1 MEKETPDPKNVANRK
16 QKEWTRKRGENAWTM
31 FKVMAEFVDGFE
43 VLNNVGPCVSI
54 FGSARTK
61 PGTVYYELSV
71 KMASRLVEEGYGV
84 ITGGG
89 PGVMEAGNKGA
100 WMKGGTSI
108 GLNISLPFEQHH
120 NPFIAAH
127 HNLKYRYFFVRKV
140 MFVKYAQA
148 FVVMPGGFGTLD
160 ELFEVLTL
168 VQTNK
173 ISRMPIV
180 LMGVE
185 FWSGLKNWIVE
196 IMLERHKNIHE
207 EDLDLFLVT
216 DDPEEA
222 IQYIN
227 KFYAEDA
234 SLLEPNFEL

>member
-1 MEKETPDPKNVANRK
+1 MEKDTKETPESPETKTVAGRQIKTWNK
-16 QKEWTRKRGENAWTM
+16 KRGENAWTM

-54 FGSARTK
+54 FGSARTQ
-61 PGTVYYELSV
+61 PGTIYYDLAIKV
-71 KMASRLVEEGYGV
+71 ASRLVEEGYGV

-108 GLNISLPFEQHH
+108 GLNIDLPFEQHH
-120 NPFIAAH
+120 NPFIAPA

-173 ISRMPIV
+173 ITRMPIV

-185 FWSGLKNWIVE
+185 FWTGLKNWIVE
-196 IMLERHKNIHE
+196 VM
-207 EDLDLFLVT
+207 
-216 DDPEEA
+216 
-222 IQYIN
+222 
-227 KFYAEDA
+227 
-234 SLLEPNFEL
+234 